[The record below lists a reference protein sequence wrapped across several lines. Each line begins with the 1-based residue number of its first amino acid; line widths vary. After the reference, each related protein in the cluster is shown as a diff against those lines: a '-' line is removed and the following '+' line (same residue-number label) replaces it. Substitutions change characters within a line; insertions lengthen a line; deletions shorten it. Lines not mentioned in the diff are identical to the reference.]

1 MSLSL
6 KVNDAVSIEAATTI
20 PLPKALAGELRALCA
35 PGPNEV
41 ARVGAADAE
50 LGDFIGASVV
60 ECLRTW
66 GSCGIRT
73 SAPSAATAR
82 RSATIQRQRPEFTV
96 QIGDPNR
103 IAEATGI
110 DTVADFRRRD
120 MAAGGEGAPLAPLFH
135 AALFRH
141 PTRHRVVVNIG
152 GIANATLLS
161 SNSESV
167 VGFDTGPGNALLD
180 AWIRHCRGEAY
191 DADGAWARS
200 GTVHADLLTVLQGD
214 PFVARQPPKSTGKET
229 YHLGYVQSACR
240 DAQVLTTEPTGDAEA
255 GESIPPA
262 DVQTTLAEF
271 SAWSIAQGV
280 RGASPFPPSTSAEA
294 PRGDV
299 VLCGGGRRNTHL
311 VERLAANLDGWRLLS
326 TDDLGYDGD
335 ALEAAAFAWFAHRTL
350 EGLPS
355 NAPSVTGALKA
366 NECSARSTPAKGNA
380 PAEPATFALRWRT
393 SCRSRR
399 WWKRWDWR
407 RRTAPRPSLPCSR
420 SPPRPNTDSSSGP
433 PAPSPRRVR

>member
-1 MSLSL
+1 MTGTSVDGLDVAL
-6 KVNDAVSIEAATTI
+6 IEINDAVSIEAATTI
-20 PLPKALAGELRALCA
+20 PLPKALACELQALCA

-50 LGDFIGASVV
+50 LGHFIGASVV

-66 GSCGIRT
+66 GVAASDVRAIGCHGQTIRHHPEA
-73 SAPSAATAR
+73 APK
-82 RSATIQRQRPEFTV
+82 FTV

-141 PTRHRVVVNIG
+141 RTRHRVVVNIG
-152 GIANATLLS
+152 GIANATLLPS
-161 SNSESV
+161 GSESV

-200 GTVHADLLTVLQGD
+200 GTVHADLLAVLQRD
-214 PFVARQPPKSTGKET
+214 PFVARRPPKSTGKET
-229 YHLGYVQSACR
+229 YHLGYVQTACR
-240 DAQVLTTEPTGDAEA
+240 DAQALIGPKSTDDQ
-255 GESIPPA
+255 SIPPA
-262 DVQTTLAEF
+262 NVQATLAEF
-271 SAWSIAQGV
+271 SAWSIAQSV

-299 VLCGGGRRNTHL
+299 VLCGGGRRNAHL

-355 NAPSVTGALKA
+355 NAPSVTGAVGERVLGA
-366 NECSARSTPAKGNA
+366 IYPGQGQ
-380 PAEPATFALRWRT
+380 RT
-393 SCRSRR
+393 S
-399 WWKRWDWR
+399 
-407 RRTAPRPSLPCSR
+407 
-420 SPPRPNTDSSSGP
+420 
-433 PAPSPRRVR
+433 

>member
-1 MSLSL
+1 MTGTSVDGLDVAL
-6 KVNDAVSIEAATTI
+6 IEINDAVSIEAATTI

-66 GSCGIRT
+66 GVAASDVCAIGCHGQTIRHHPEA
-73 SAPSAATAR
+73 APR
-82 RSATIQRQRPEFTV
+82 FTV

-103 IAEATGI
+103 IAEATGV

-135 AALFRH
+135 AALFRD

-152 GIANATLLS
+152 GIANATLLPS
-161 SNSESV
+161 GSESI

-180 AWIRHCRGEAY
+180 AWTRHCRGEAY
-191 DADGAWARS
+191 DAEGAWARS
-200 GTVHADLLTVLQGD
+200 GTVHAGLLTVLQRD
-214 PFVARQPPKSTGKET
+214 PFIARQPPKSTGKET
-229 YHLGYVQSACR
+229 YHLGYVQSACH
-240 DAQVLTTEPTGDAEA
+240 DAQALTTESTGDAEA

-262 DVQTTLAEF
+262 DVQATLAEF

-280 RGASPFPPSTSAEA
+280 RGASSFPPSTSAEA

-335 ALEAAAFAWFAHRTL
+335 ALEAAAFAWFARRTL
-350 EGLPS
+350 KGLPS
-355 NAPSVTGALKA
+355 NAPSVTGAAGERVLGA
-366 NECSARSTPAKGNA
+366 IYPGQG
-380 PAEPATFALRWRT
+380 
-393 SCRSRR
+393 RR
-399 WWKRWDWR
+399 I
-407 RRTAPRPSLPCSR
+407 
-420 SPPRPNTDSSSGP
+420 G
-433 PAPSPRRVR
+433 

>member
-1 MSLSL
+1 MRYVGVMTGTSVDGLDVAL
-6 KVNDAVSIEAATTI
+6 IEINDSVSIEAAATI

-66 GSCGIRT
+66 GVAAADVRAIGCHGQTIRHHPEA
-73 SAPSAATAR
+73 APR
-82 RSATIQRQRPEFTV
+82 FTV

-152 GIANATLLS
+152 GIANATLLPS
-161 SNSESV
+161 GSESV

-191 DADGAWARS
+191 DADGAWAHS
-200 GTVHADLLTVLQGD
+200 GTISTDLLAVLQRD
-214 PFVARQPPKSTGKET
+214 PFVARRPPKSTGKET
-229 YHLGYVQSACR
+229 YHLGYVQNACR
-240 DAQVLTTEPTGDAEA
+240 EAQAQIGAESSGDQ
-255 GESIPPA
+255 SIPPA
-262 DVQTTLAEF
+262 DVQATLAEF
-271 SAWSIAQGV
+271 SAWSVAEGV
-280 RGASPFPPSTSAEA
+280 RGASSFPPSTSAEA
-294 PRGDV
+294 HRGDI

-355 NAPSVTGALKA
+355 NAPSVTGAVSERVLGA
-366 NECSARSTPAKGNA
+366 IYPGQEQ
-380 PAEPATFALRWRT
+380 RT
-393 SCRSRR
+393 S
-399 WWKRWDWR
+399 
-407 RRTAPRPSLPCSR
+407 
-420 SPPRPNTDSSSGP
+420 
-433 PAPSPRRVR
+433 